1 MNQNYAIGIDLG
13 SQNIKIILVKFSDEK
28 KNLPK
33 IINKMSFPS
42 AGISFG
48 YINNKKL
55 LLDAL
60 KNALNSFQKINKIE
74 IQNVFIAIDGFGLKS
89 KIIKISQTFNNKI
102 EIQESDLIKIQEKSE
117 RILKKNND
125 DKVINYEIINYII
138 DDYEYLDTPENLQAK
153 KIEANIFFLTYPQN
167 NIQNIEN
174 VIEKINLE
182 ISAYVTAPNALSDFL
197 LQNIDKK
204 TGCLL
209 VDYGAEKTS
218 IFFIE
223 KNKPQYFDVFKIG
236 SKKITEL
243 IAISEEVSFNE
254 AEKLKISKIK
264 TSKINQIIKKELTIL
279 TDEIKNNF
287 KKNHKE
293 EMLFPGGI
301 ILTGGG
307 SNINLIENIFKKEFR
322 LPVKKLENH
331 ILHSGVDYSI
341 AYSITLT
348 KEDYKSKD
356 AVLFNLILKE
366 TWKKTKNIINK
377 FKI

>member
-366 TWKKTKNIINK
+366 I
-377 FKI
+377 